1 MTDDWEPKP
10 MVQVRSS
17 AEMMIV
23 NMMQHAVP
31 YDLLIHSSHS
41 MPDEVHACTG
51 HGIVVVRANIGS

>member
-1 MTDDWEPKP
+1 